1 MVGLEARESRSGITR
16 YRPFPAALE
25 GNLLTRHRPSGRN
38 LTALLVSQPLHFG
51 DYGGMPMQ
59 VIWAVLDVMTIVV
72 LGSGIY
78 LWWGRRSARRRS
90 DEIDDVMAAHT
101 AQLDVA
107 TVKVAGR

>member
-1 MVGLEARESRSGITR
+1 
-16 YRPFPAALE
+16 
-25 GNLLTRHRPSGRN
+25 LLTRHRSSGRN
-38 LTALLVSQPLHFG
+38 LTALLVSQPLHFE

-72 LGSGIY
+72 LGSGLY